1 MRFIPNSIFGQLA
14 AVALI
19 LFMHLFMPF
28 PVSAQ
33 SAGEADRPPARP
45 PARELVSH
53 FPRER
58 YRELVEEG
66 SLKHFFTDSVN
77 LALAPQLP
85 GLENTR
91 TALEEMEPKI
101 GVEALFLLRDRLAG
115 DSEAERD
122 LALYNIFRSVSTM
135 EGIEYYSASRE
146 RMRIFYEESYA
157 VADPDSRE
165 PRPDPTVSE
174 IPRRDRIHVYQRDSS
189 FGRNVYTVEYVRRE
203 NVYLMSMTNLTRMY
217 YGIFPVVAPENL
229 EIHLTVVE
237 TEEGYLF
244 YGACGVNVISLF
256 GLEDRAKD
264 SFYNRIEALYR
275 WFRSRVEAHNEVA
288 S

>member
-1 MRFIPNSIFGQLA
+1 MRFIPNSIFGRFA
-14 AVALI
+14 AAALI
-19 LFMHLFMPF
+19 LFLHWPA
-28 PVSAQ
+28 SAQ
-33 SAGEADRPPARP
+33 SPGEGDRSQDRRPARP

-53 FPRER
+53 LPREH
-58 YRELVEEG
+58 YRELIEEG
-66 SLKHFFTDSVN
+66 SLKHFFADNVDLT
-77 LALAPQLP
+77 LAPQVP

-91 TALEEMEPKI
+91 TALEEMEPKV
-101 GVEALFLLRDRLAG
+101 GVEALFLLRERLAG

-165 PRPDPTVSE
+165 ALPDPTVSE

-203 NVYLMSMTNLTRMY
+203 DAYLMSMTNLTRMY

-275 WFRSRVEAHNEVA
+275 WFQSRVEAHNEAA

>member
-1 MRFIPNSIFGQLA
+1 MRFTPNSIFGRLSA
-14 AVALI
+14 SALI
-19 LFMHLFMPF
+19 LLLVLLPALFV
-28 PVSAQ
+28 PVSASAQ
-33 SAGEADRPPARP
+33 SPGGTARP

-53 FPRER
+53 FSRDS
-58 YRELVEEG
+58 YRELIAEG

-77 LALAPQLP
+77 LALAPQVP

-115 DSEAERD
+115 DSEMERD

-165 PRPDPTVSE
+165 PLPDPTVSQ

-203 NVYLMSMTNLTRMY
+203 DAYLMSMTNLTRMY

-275 WFRSRVEAHNEVA
+275 
-288 S
+288 

>member
-1 MRFIPNSIFGQLA
+1 MRVIPNSIFGRLA
-14 AVALI
+14 AAAPILI
-19 LFMHLFMPF
+19 VFLPVS
-28 PVSAQ
+28 VSAQ
-33 SAGEADRPPARP
+33 SADGTARP

-53 FPRER
+53 FSRDS
-58 YRELVEEG
+58 YRELIAEG

-77 LALAPQLP
+77 LALAPQVP

-91 TALEEMEPKI
+91 SALEDMEPKI

-165 PRPDPTVSE
+165 PLPDPTVSE
-174 IPRRDRIHVYQRDSS
+174 IPRRDRVHVYQRDSS

-203 NVYLMSMTNLTRMY
+203 DAYLMSMTNLTRMY
-217 YGIFPVVAPENL
+217 YGIFPVVAPESL

-275 WFRSRVEAHNEVA
+275 WFRSRVEAHNETA
-288 S
+288 A